1 MVATGTAAMELMGHW
16 NPGVM
21 GGILQEE
28 TGDAEA
34 TPPEFLGWFNFPGI
48 EGSQGDPTAA
58 LGGGDGFSCSAWA
71 PPECVDLL
79 KYISSEEVQ
88 TRFGE
93 IGAGVPVTPGSEA
106 GISDTNL
113 LQVLDG
119 LKAASY
125 VQLWLD
131 TAYGPTV
138 GGAMNEGIVALFG
151 GQGTPED
158 IVKGMKDAAATL

>member
-28 TGDAEA
+28 TGDELA
-34 TPPEFLGWFNFPGI
+34 TPPAFLGWFNFPGI

-79 KYISSEEVQ
+79 KYISSEDVQ

-138 GGAMNEGIVALFG
+138 GGAMNEGIVSLFG